1 MGVIF
6 DLDLTLV
13 DTQLAQP
20 LRDRR
25 DWNNVYKLIPKM
37 LPYDDVNNLI
47 EFLNQN
53 SVPIAI
59 VTKAPKTYCQRIIN
73 QWNWKIDAIVC
84 YHDVTKRKPHP
95 ESILMAIQ
103 LLNVKACDVV
113 SIGDVGD
120 DIIASK
126 GAGVFSIGATWGCL
140 DLQNLQSSNPDIT
153 INSVSELKTFLKAKF
168 NI

>member
-13 DTQLAQP
+13 DTQLAKP
-20 LRDRR
+20 FRDRR
-25 DWNNVYKLIPKM
+25 DWTSVYKLIPTM
-37 LPYDDVNNLI
+37 LPYNDVNNLI

-53 SVPIAI
+53 NVPIAI
-59 VTKAPKTYCQRIIN
+59 VTKSPKTYCQKIIN
-73 QWNWKIDAIVC
+73 QWNWKIDAVVC

-95 ESILMAIQ
+95 ESILKAIQ
-103 LLNVKACDVV
+103 MLNVKACDVV
-113 SIGDVGD
+113 SIGDVDD
-120 DIIASK
+120 DITASK

-140 DLQNLQSSNPDIT
+140 DLKNLQSSNPDIT

>member
-13 DTQLAQP
+13 DTQLAQQF
-20 LRDRR
+20 RDNR
-25 DWNNVYKLIPKM
+25 DWKSVYKLIPTM
-37 LPYDDVNNLI
+37 LPYNDVNELI
-47 EFLNQN
+47 QFLNQN
-53 SVPIAI
+53 NVPIAI
-59 VTKAPKTYCQRIIN
+59 VTKSPKTYCEKIIN

-84 YHDVTKRKPHP
+84 YHDVSKRKPHP
-95 ESILMAIQ
+95 ESILKAIQ
-103 LLNVKACDVV
+103 LLNVEACDVV
-113 SIGDVGD
+113 SVGDVGD

-140 DLQNLQSSNPDIT
+140 DLKNLKSSNPDIT
-153 INSVSELKTFLKAKF
+153 INSVSELQNFLRARF